1 MQARQH
7 QQHQQQQQHPQQH
20 PQQSQLQQPDPTFG
34 IAAETLSKH
43 FIECAQE
50 MLVFNRSAVEFLEF
64 LEFDEDEKKI
74 VLARFAEAFIRKTS
88 DIKRL
93 SRSQLDSM
101 LPVGLANRVAEGV
114 AALGIQ
120 KK

>member
-1 MQARQH
+1 
-7 QQHQQQQQHPQQH
+7 
-20 PQQSQLQQPDPTFG
+20 
-34 IAAETLSKH
+34 
-43 FIECAQE
+43 